1 MKKIV
6 ALLLCLMMLSST
18 PALAEE
24 AGLTLGTLGNSQAAY
39 TVSCTAPKGFTVFHK
54 QAETEHQ
61 SIEGMLANDKTSG
74 MSYLFVISQEED
86 YAGIENLAALD
97 ADSLNELTAA
107 YQEEGLTV
115 TLKEQGAFQFMCL
128 AGEGTKKNTF
138 LSVET
143 IVNGCLIQINAAPV
157 EQAVSAMTEK
167 QAQTAIDFLTTLT
180 FVSAEPFPTEE
191 TEETETAEPEE
202 EIAENQ
208 SAKETAVETVPALLG
223 GWRVNEEPIVS
234 RLTEEEKKVFDLAVT
249 STGMDYEPAAVL
261 ATQVVAGTNYAF
273 LCREKNG
280 DREWII
286 VTVFSGLSGNVQ
298 VLNAHVLALYHL
310 LTSDKPLPDGLA
322 GGWMLHESDNGE
334 LLPDEQAQKAFSQ
347 AMEAADELLSPIA
360 LLGTQVVSGINY
372 KVLARGESALYLV
385 DVYAPLNGDASIT
398 AMDMLDLLS
407 YVSVN

>member
-6 ALLLCLMMLSST
+6 ALLLCLVMLGST
-18 PALAEE
+18 AVFAEE
-24 AGLTLGTLGNSQAAY
+24 TGLTLGTLGNSQAAY

-61 SIEGMLANDKTSG
+61 SIEGMLANDKTNG
-74 MSYLFVISQEED
+74 MSYLFVILQEED
-86 YAGIENLAALD
+86 YASIENLATLEE
-97 ADSLNELTAA
+97 DSLNGLTAA

-115 TLKEQGAFQFMCL
+115 TVKEQNGFKFMCL
-128 AGEGTKKNTF
+128 AEEGAKKNTF

-143 IVNGCLIQINAAPV
+143 IVNGCLIQISAAPV

-167 QAQTAIDFLTTLT
+167 QAQAAIDFLATLT
-180 FVSAEPFPTEE
+180 FVSAEPFPADEAEDT
-191 TEETETAEPEE
+191 EPEE
-202 EIAENQ
+202 EVQEGTQEEAETE
-208 SAKETAVETVPALLG
+208 APAETAPILVG
-223 GWRVNEEPIVS
+223 GWQVNEEPIVS
-234 RLTEEEKKVFDLAVT
+234 RLSENEQKVFDTAVAA
-249 STGMDYEPAAVL
+249 TGMDYEPAAVL

-273 LCREKNG
+273 LCREKDG

-286 VTVFSGLSGNVQ
+286 VTVFSGLNGNVQ
-298 VLNAHVLALYHL
+298 LLNAHVLALYNL
-310 LTSDKPLPDGLA
+310 LTADKPLPDGLA

-334 LLPDEQAQKAFSQ
+334 LLPDEEAQKAFHQ
-347 AMEAADELLSPIA
+347 AVEAADEMLSPIA

-398 AMDMLDLLS
+398 AMEMLDLLS

>member
-1 MKKIV
+1 MKKII
-6 ALLLCLMMLSST
+6 ASLLCLVILGS
-18 PALAEE
+18 AACAEE
-24 AGLTLGTLGNSQAAY
+24 VGLTLGTLGNSKAAY

-61 SIEGMLANDKTSG
+61 SIEGMLANDKTNG

-86 YAGIENLAALD
+86 YADIENLATLD
-97 ADSLNELTAA
+97 EDSLNKLTTA

-115 TLKEQGAFQFMCL
+115 SVKEQNGFKFMWL
-128 AGEGTKKNTF
+128 AGEGAKKNTF

-143 IVNGCLIQINAAPV
+143 IVNGCLIQISASPV

-167 QAQTAIDFLTTLT
+167 QAQAAMVFLSTLT
-180 FVSAEPFPTEE
+180 FAPADPFPADE
-191 TEETETAEPEE
+191 TEETEPEE
-202 EIAENQ
+202 EAQEEAETE
-208 SAKETAVETVPALLG
+208 APAETAPILVG
-223 GWRVNEEPIVS
+223 SWQVNEEPIVS
-234 RLTEEEKKVFDLAVT
+234 RLSEEEQKVFDTAVAA
-249 STGMDYEPAAVL
+249 TGMGYEPAAVL

-273 LCREKNG
+273 LCREKEG

-286 VTVFSGLSGNVQ
+286 VTVFNGLNGNVQ

-310 LTSDKPLPDGLA
+310 LTADKPLPDGLA

-334 LLPDEQAQKAFSQ
+334 LLPDEEAQKAFHQ
-347 AMEAADELLSPIA
+347 AVEAADEMLSPIA

-385 DVYAPLNGDASIT
+385 DVYAPLTGGASIT
-398 AMDMLDLLS
+398 AMEMLDLLS